1 MKIKHWIKII
11 ASSSTVTALAFFS
24 IANSSAKE
32 YYKWVDSKGST
43 HYTSTP
49 PPKNAKKKGKVDTYG
64 WRGETTPSS
73 SSSPSPENQQVPVP
87 SSNQNSS
94 MDQQQR
100 EANEALRRVDPVTD
114 SRSSD
119 APR

>member
-1 MKIKHWIKII
+1 MIIKKY
-11 ASSSTVTALAFFS
+11 TAKTEKEA
-24 IANSSAKE
+24 IEAAKKE
-32 YYKWVDSKGST
+32 LGENIVIMNV
-43 HYTSTP
+43 
-49 PPKNAKKKGKVDTYG
+49 KNAKKKGKVDTYG
-64 WRGETTPSS
+64 WRGETTNTPSS
-73 SSSPSPENQQVPVP
+73 SSSPNASPSPENQHTPVP
-87 SSNQNSS
+87 SSNQNSA